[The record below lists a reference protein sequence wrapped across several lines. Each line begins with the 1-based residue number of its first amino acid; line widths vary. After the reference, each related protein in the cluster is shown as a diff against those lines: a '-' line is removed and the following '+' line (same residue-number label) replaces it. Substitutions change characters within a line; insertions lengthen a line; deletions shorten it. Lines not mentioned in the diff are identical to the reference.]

1 MKRILFLFLS
11 AVLLN
16 IVLMGQEKKDDHKHD
31 EKKEHSDLLKIG
43 DVGFLK
49 MDHDDAK
56 GSVTVELFQN
66 DKKTALVIEGEL
78 KLNVIQGKEK
88 KEIVLKVKDGTA
100 KYEVTDEFLKKE
112 FEGRFVLKVKEKQYN
127 VTIGGHDDHK
137 GHKH

>member
-49 MDHDDAK
+49 MDHEDAK
-56 GSVTVELFQN
+56 GTVTVELFQT
-66 DKKTALVIEGEL
+66 DKKTNLVIEGEI
-78 KLNVIQGKEK
+78 KLNAIQGKEK
-88 KEIVLKVKDGTA
+88 KEFVLKLKEGGT

-112 FEGRFVLKVKEKQYN
+112 FEGRFVLKAKGKQYN
-127 VTIGGHDDHK
+127 VTVGGHDDHE